1 MRNLNDSDSYNRDNY
16 PATGDLSETGGRRP
30 EAVTSQPVTPNRTAY
45 RDGYVQGRSVEQHRT
60 EVSQEIRDNDNAAR
74 GLIMGILLTG
84 LVGLGVAATYFLTQ
98 RNEAPVNRTIV
109 VPSAA
114 PSPAQSPQVRDR
126 IIERD
131 RVVPVPVP
139 QEPAPAPNVNITV
152 PSPAPQAPASSAPTQ
167 TAPAQT
173 APTEGQSGTAPE
185 GSAPAQESTPSSDAP
200 AASPSGSGSAQ

>member
-1 MRNLNDSDSYNRDNY
+1 MRNLNDSDSYNRENY
-16 PATGDLSETGGRRP
+16 PATDDLSETGVRRP
-30 EAVTSQPVTPNRTAY
+30 EAVTSQPVTPTRTAY
-45 RDGYVQGRSVEQHRT
+45 RDGYVQGRSVEQHRN

-84 LVGLGVAATYFLTQ
+84 LVGLGLATYFLTQ

-152 PSPAPQAPASSAPTQ
+152 PSPAPQAPAPAAPSQ
-167 TAPAQT
+167 TAPSQT
-173 APTEGQSGTAPE
+173 APSEGQSGTAPE
-185 GSAPAQESTPSSDAP
+185 GSAPTQQSAPSSDAP